1 LKLRNSYEYFWN
13 WSHGACFHRDP
24 IIDRFW
30 TEGSAKSRKNSRAY
44 PAEDRPFGHVEDG
57 STNIK
62 EQLPNELIRE
72 ADLEEIKKSFAQTS
86 AEIGNLNPGGLSPFH
101 SKPTP
106 GQENDAVLDPPTS
119 EPVSPNKKEGL

>member
-1 LKLRNSYEYFWN
+1 MNIFGIGPMELVFIGILLLIVFGPKDLQKAGKTVGHTLRKIVRSDTWKMVQQT
-13 WSHGACFHRDP
+13 S
-24 IIDRFW
+24 
-30 TEGSAKSRKNSRAY
+30 KS
-44 PAEDRPFGHVEDG
+44 
-57 STNIK
+57 IK
-62 EQLPNELIRE
+62 QLPNELIRD
-72 ADLEEIKKSFAQTS
+72 ADLEEIKKSCAQTS